1 MGCIGPSI
9 VVLQFGSLYK
19 FVKIQ
24 GFHHCIILHVPG
36 RDFQSQFQMDKP
48 SANVLH
54 QHTRSRAP
62 PHMGEL
68 HLSVPLGDKRNQMKV
83 GSFSRHSTVQP
94 LKKNNN
100 KKARKKDV
108 WEGSKPRTLVVSE
121 NTFTCLYMSRYI
133 LFDMCIAF
141 HLSTPLFSPFFF
153 PIFTS
158 KKVY

>member
-54 QHTRSRAP
+54 QHTRSRPP

-100 KKARKKDV
+100 NKKARKK
-108 WEGSKPRTLVVSE
+108 R
-121 NTFTCLYMSRYI
+121 
-133 LFDMCIAF
+133 MCGREANRG
-141 HLSTPLFSPFFF
+141 LW
-153 PIFTS
+153 
-158 KKVY
+158 